1 MLYEKVSTDLNF
13 VDREQKVLEFWKQ
26 NEIFKKSI
34 KLREGNPRFTWIE
47 GPPTAN
53 GKPHIGHVETRS
65 IKDLILRYRVMK
77 GYDVL
82 RKGGWDTHG
91 LPVELEVE
99 KQLGISGKPQ
109 IDRKS
114 VV

>member
-34 KLREGNPRFTWIE
+34 KLREGNPSFTWIE

-65 IKDLILRYRVMK
+65 IKDLILR
-77 GYDVL
+77 
-82 RKGGWDTHG
+82 
-91 LPVELEVE
+91 
-99 KQLGISGKPQ
+99 
-109 IDRKS
+109 
-114 VV
+114 